1 MSHITPIILKK
12 RNEGRSS
19 TCRPPSVEP
28 THGTQKLTRS
38 YMDWIAIKNQFLY
51 FLKTQFD
58 PLGCYQDQ
66 EDETLNEEDT
76 NTFLSSM
83 QEQQNNIKQ
92 MVKSEHLF

>member
-1 MSHITPIILKK
+1 MQTTSI
-12 RNEGRSS
+12 
-19 TCRPPSVEP
+19 EP
-28 THGTQKLTRS
+28 THGTQKVTRS
-38 YMDWIAIKNQFLY
+38 YTDWSSIKNLFLY
-51 FLKTQFD
+51 YFKKTQFD

-76 NTFLSSM
+76 NAFLSSM